1 MKMNELQLHMTTGI
15 NFINTIMAKKKK
27 KGQNTEKCI
36 WYDRFIKSLKTG
48 KTNLQLFY
56 PGMNN

>member
-1 MKMNELQLHMTTGI
+1 MNELQLHMTTGI
-15 NFINTIMAKKKK
+15 KFINTIMAKKKR
-27 KGQNTEKCI
+27 QNTEKCI

>member
-15 NFINTIMAKKKK
+15 NFINTIMAKKKR
-27 KGQNTEKCI
+27 QNTEQCI

-48 KTNLQLFY
+48 KTNL
-56 PGMNN
+56 